1 VNKSLMWRGGL
12 ILGAVALA
20 VWGAVPPQQKI
31 NLGLDLRGGMY
42 LSLRVQTEDAV
53 RAETDKDMERVRVE
67 LKDKQIASVEARRTS
82 DTTFDLL
89 GVPVDKGG
97 DVSDVVKKYLG
108 DNAWSWRRDGD
119 RIAFEMQAPQ
129 QAEIKRA
136 AVDQALITIRNR
148 IDEFGVGETAITRQG
163 LNSERL
169 VVQLPGVVD
178 AERVK
183 ALIGRTAFLEFRIVD
198 FPTGGGG
205 TSKEQILAH
214 YNNQLPQNVEL
225 FSGETRDRQGRTQGE
240 TFYALER
247 RPVITGRDLKSAR
260 AGLGQYNDPV
270 VNFSLTHDG
279 AKLFGDATGANV
291 GRGLAI
297 VLDGKVMSAPVI
309 NSRITDSGVIE
320 GKFTQKEVEDL
331 SNVLHSGA
339 LPAGIQYL
347 EERTVG
353 PSLGSD
359 SIRDGLRAGLV
370 GAILVVLTMLIVYRG
385 SGMNAVVALAINL
398 MLIIGCLAYFHAT
411 LTLPGIA
418 GIVLTIGIAVDANV
432 LVFER
437 IKEELRAGRTVK
449 AAVEAGFK
457 HALPSILDANICTL
471 ISALFLF
478 QFGTGPVRGFAVT
491 LTIGIVGT
499 VFAALVI
506 SRWMFDAWL
515 SRNER
520 VDSLSI

>member
-1 VNKSLMWRGGL
+1 MNKSLMWRGVI

-20 VWGAVPPQQKI
+20 IFGAVPLQKKI

-42 LSLRVQTEDAV
+42 LSLRVQTEDAL
-53 RAETDKDMERVRVE
+53 RSETDKDMERVRAE
-67 LKDKQIASVEARRTS
+67 LADKQIKGVEPRRTS

-89 GVPVDKGG
+89 GVPVDKGA
-97 DVSDVVKKYLG
+97 DVRDVVNKFLG
-108 DNAWSWRRDGD
+108 DNAWSWKRDGD
-119 RIAFEMQAPQ
+119 RLVFEMQAAQ
-129 QAEIKRA
+129 QSEIRRS

-163 LNSERL
+163 LNTDRL
-169 VVQLPGVVD
+169 VVQLPGVDD

-183 ALIGRTAFLEFRIVD
+183 TLIGRTAFLEFRIVD
-198 FPTGGGG
+198 FPGNGG
-205 TSKEQILAH
+205 TSKELILAH
-214 YNNQLPQNVEL
+214 YNGQLPANVEIL
-225 FSGETRDRQGRTQGE
+225 SGESRDRQGRSTGE
-240 TFYALER
+240 EFWAVQKR
-247 RPVITGRDLKSAR
+247 QVITGRDLKTAR
-260 AGLGQYNDPV
+260 PGLGQYSDPV

-291 GRGLAI
+291 GKALAI
-297 VLDGKVMSAPVI
+297 VLDGKVVSAPTI
-309 NSRITDSGVIE
+309 NSRITDSGIIE
-320 GKFTQKEVEDL
+320 GRFTQKEVEDL

-353 PSLGSD
+353 PSLGAD
-359 SIRDGLRAGLV
+359 SIRDGLRAGIV
-370 GAILVVLTMLIVYRG
+370 GAILVVLTMLVVYRG
-385 SGMNAVVALAINL
+385 SGVNSVVALAVNL
-398 MLIIGCLAYFHAT
+398 ILIVGCLAYFHAT

-457 HALPSILDANICTL
+457 NALPSILDANACTL

-478 QFGTGPVRGFAVT
+478 QFGTGAVRGFAVT
-491 LTIGIVGT
+491 LTIGILGT
-499 VFAALVI
+499 VFAAIII

-520 VDSLSI
+520 VDTLSI